1 VRHGDLGRPCRHLSG
16 RDPGRLQPLDIVA
29 LRHTAAAVALAL
41 FAWKARCAIAAV
53 GRKRLV
59 VLAIAGGVPNSL
71 FDGAAVVWAPAN
83 HAGTIPPI
91 TVAIV
96 GTLIAIPILREVTTK
111 GRIVALV
118 VMAAGVGLMG
128 LDGVMDEFPG
138 AWTGD
143 PLLVCAGI
151 T

>member
-1 VRHGDLGRPCRHLSG
+1 VEGTLRDRRRRPE
-16 RDPGRLQPLDIVA
+16 A
-29 LRHTAAAVALAL
+29 
-41 FAWKARCAIAAV
+41 
-53 GRKRLV
+53 
-59 VLAIAGGVPNSL
+59 AGGVGDRRRGADSL
-71 FDGAAVVWAPAN
+71 FDAAAVVWAPAN